1 MIINVTNEIAVLKSA
16 QKQDLLHIAKLEG
29 IFLGSNHL
37 ALQMKKYDMDLREYL
52 EKHRDVR
59 YLTKI
64 FTQVIEGLA
73 ELHNLG
79 YVHRDLKPDNVV
91 LTLRPLNCAIIDFE
105 RSCFRTQSTTNSIRG
120 TAGYFP

>member
-1 MIINVTNEIAVLKSA
+1 MIYKVFFYSDLLEEQSMVINITNEIAILKSA
-16 QKQDLLHIAKLEG
+16 HKQELQHIAKLEG
-29 IFLGSNHL
+29 IFLGPNHV

-52 EKHRDVR
+52 ERHRDVR

-91 LTLRPLNCAIIDFE
+91 LTMRPL
-105 RSCFRTQSTTNSIRG
+105 
-120 TAGYFP
+120 